1 MWNRRSLSLGPD
13 SSVVEVLLLFSFLLP
28 AAPNSTGTT
37 VAPGTDPL
45 LQEFIHA
52 RNAARKNRRGLGRI
66 SKGRLFPTSS
76 ASTLAAVSTPAND
89 RIGEAGHRN
98 LQPTPDFCE
107 QIENDFLD
115 GDGSCAICDLT
126 DFPDTVI
133 LEQCVYENCDV
144 CVQDSMRGEICVDL
158 FVEKGTLALTSSG
171 EYDIVQEKACA
182 QYSGGRTDQVC
193 IESFSNPS
201 LTSCSVTFN
210 DIPCE
215 SCDACEVDCSN
226 IMDGGLAWDGC
237 QDVVIPPESPFFV
250 FSNDT
255 DLESCFREAVVDAN
269 GTISWVIADPHL
281 QTFDGLEYD
290 CQAAGEFVLVDLTGY
305 GMEIH
310 GRFEQI
316 GGDLQASVTRAIVV
330 NDSNEGRVQ
339 VSLSPAASAPSCD
352 PTFYVDSQLVS
363 LDASGNFANGF
374 VTISS
379 TTDEIAVVFS
389 SSEVEVRLIRR
400 VSASFGGCFFSV
412 VLFIPSAL
420 ASAGLQGLY
429 GGVPNGDPADDWL
442 DSSGNPIA
450 VPQDPMDLRFSAA
463 YEYSTTN
470 WCVANEMNTLF
481 EFESGESFASYNL
494 CSAPYNDAL
503 ETQVSSASAALVS
516 ICQDD
521 LACLVDGVAGT
532 EQDAL
537 AYLQDI
543 TRAQQISR
551 ELGVSD
557 GTPSPTPD
565 PATPTRSPRKSKR
578 RKRNRK
584 RRKRNRKRR
593 HGRKRG
599 THSEQKPSLKTKY
612 SYKRIKKA
620 TKTIS
625 RGGGMGTKMM
635 GKKRKAMIGMMKKM
649 NIGKQ
654 QLVAQLYNFFHNNN
668 DANHVEQIAPSRK
681 MKVSVIFESI
691 HQSIQRSTVNR

>member
-1 MWNRRSLSLGPD
+1 M
-13 SSVVEVLLLFSFLLP
+13 EVLLLFSFLLP
-28 AAPNSTGTT
+28 AAPTSVGTT
-37 VAPGTDPL
+37 TAPGTDLL

-52 RNAARKNRRGLGRI
+52 RNAAKKNRRGLGVI
-66 SKGRLFPTSS
+66 SKGRLIATSS
-76 ASTLAAVSTPAND
+76 VSTLAAASTPSND

-98 LQPTPDFCE
+98 LQPDEDFCE
-107 QIENDFLD
+107 RLGNAFLE

-144 CVQDSMRGEICVDL
+144 CVQDSMRGEVC
-158 FVEKGTLALTSSG
+158 A
-171 EYDIVQEKACA
+171 DIIAEKATLDLDISGDYIVTQVKECA
-182 QYSGGRTDQVC
+182 QYSGGRTDRVC
-193 IESFSNPS
+193 DEESLNQNVI
-201 LTSCSVTFN
+201 SCSVTFN

-215 SCDACEVDCSN
+215 SCDECEVDCSN
-226 IMDGGLAWDGC
+226 IMDGGLAWDEC
-237 QDVVIPPESPFFV
+237 QDDVIPPESPFFI

-255 DLESCFREAVVDAN
+255 DFESCFREAVVDAN
-269 GTISWVIADPHL
+269 GTISWVIADPHI

-330 NDSNEGRVQ
+330 DDSNEGRVQ

-463 YEYSTTN
+463 YEYCTTN

-494 CSAPYNDAL
+494 CSAPYNAL

-557 GTPSPTPD
+557 GTPSRTPVPATPT
-565 PATPTRSPRKSKR
+565 TPTRSPRKPKR

-593 HGRKRG
+593 FGRKGG
-599 THSEQKPSLKTKY
+599 THSEQKPSLKTK
-612 SYKRIKKA
+612 YKRIKKA

-635 GKKRKAMIGMMKKM
+635 GKKRKAMMKKM
-649 NIGKQ
+649 KFGKQ
-654 QLVAQLYNFFHNNN
+654 QLVTQLYNFFHNNN
-668 DANHVEQIAPSRK
+668 DADHVEQIAPLRK

-691 HQSIQRSTVNR
+691 HQSTHRSIVNRYPIFVFSS

>member
-1 MWNRRSLSLGPD
+1 M
-13 SSVVEVLLLFSFLLP
+13 EVLLLFSFLLP
-28 AAPNSTGTT
+28 TAPTSVGTT
-37 VAPGTDPL
+37 TAPGTDLL

-52 RNAARKNRRGLGRI
+52 RNAAKKNRRGLGGI
-66 SKGRLFPTSS
+66 SKGRLIATSS
-76 ASTLAAVSTPAND
+76 ASTLAAASTPSND

-98 LQPTPDFCE
+98 LQPTLDFCE
-107 QIENDFLD
+107 QLKNDFLE
-115 GDGSCAICDLT
+115 GDGSCAVCDVT

-133 LEQCVYENCDV
+133 LEQCEFENCDV
-144 CVQDSMRGEICVDL
+144 CVQDSMRGEVCVDII
-158 FVEKGTLALTSSG
+158 VEKGTLVLNSLG
-171 EYDIVQEKACA
+171 EYDIIQEKVCA
-182 QYSGGRTDQVC
+182 QYSGGRTDRVC
-193 IESFSNPS
+193 EEAFFDQS
-201 LTSCSVTFN
+201 LTSCTMTFN

-215 SCDACEVDCSN
+215 SCDECEVDCSN
-226 IMDGGLAWDGC
+226 IMDGGLAWDEC
-237 QDVVIPPESPFFV
+237 QDDVIPPESPFFV
-250 FSNDT
+250 FSSDT

-290 CQAAGEFVLVDLTGY
+290 CQAAGEFVLADLTGY

-330 NDSNEGRVQ
+330 DDSNQGRVQ

-379 TTDEIAVVFS
+379 TTDEIAVVFT

-463 YEYSTTN
+463 YEYCTTN

-494 CSAPYNDAL
+494 CLAPYNDAL

-543 TRAQQISR
+543 TRTQQISR
-551 ELGVSD
+551 ELGASD
-557 GTPSPTPD
+557 GTPSPTPA
-565 PATPTRSPRKSKR
+565 PATPTTPTRSPRKPTR

-599 THSEQKPSLKTKY
+599 THSEQKPSHKSK
-612 SYKRIKKA
+612 YKRIKKA
-620 TKTIS
+620 TKTIF
-625 RGGGMGTKMM
+625 RGGGIGTKMM
-635 GKKRKAMIGMMKKM
+635 GKKRKATIGMMKKM
-649 NIGKQ
+649 KFGKQ
-654 QLVAQLYNFFHNNN
+654 QLVTQPYNFFHNNN
-668 DANHVEQIAPSRK
+668 DADHVEQIALRRK

-691 HQSIQRSTVNR
+691 HQSTHRSTENRYPIFVFSS